1 MKRERKDPNPTR
13 VPPMLWSDG
22 HGRAARLFPLSPGW
36 ASKPLYHSL
45 LGGQWA
51 AQPGSPVATLKSP
64 GVMGER
70 DEEREVPSLLRVS
83 VALMN
88 RDNLRF

>member
-1 MKRERKDPNPTR
+1 MKRERKDPKPNQSPIYALVRWTWEGCQTLSTQPQ
-13 VPPMLWSDG
+13 VGIQASD
-22 HGRAARLFPLSPGW
+22 
-36 ASKPLYHSL
+36 SL

-51 AQPGSPVATLKSP
+51 AQHGSPGATLKSP

-88 RDNLRF
+88 RDSL

>member
-1 MKRERKDPNPTR
+1 
-13 VPPMLWSDG
+13 MLWSGG
-22 HGRAARLFPLSPGW
+22 HGRAVSLFPLSPRW
-36 ASKPLYHSL
+36 PSKPLTNSF

-51 AQPGSPVATLKSP
+51 TQRVSPGATLKSP

-70 DEEREVPSLLRVS
+70 DEEREFPSLLRVS

-88 RDNLRF
+88 TDNL

>member
-1 MKRERKDPNPTR
+1 
-13 VPPMLWSDG
+13 MLWSGG
-22 HGRAARLFPLSPGW
+22 HGRAARLFPLSPRW
-36 ASKPLYHSL
+36 PSKPLTNSL

-51 AQPGSPVATLKSP
+51 AQRGSPGATLKSP

-70 DEEREVPSLLRVS
+70 DEEREVSSLLRVS

-88 RDNLRF
+88 RDSL